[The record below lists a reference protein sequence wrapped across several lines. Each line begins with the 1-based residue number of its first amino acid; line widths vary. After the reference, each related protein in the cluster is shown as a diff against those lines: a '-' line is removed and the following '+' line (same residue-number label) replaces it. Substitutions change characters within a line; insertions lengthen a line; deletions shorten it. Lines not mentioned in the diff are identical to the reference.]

1 MNQSRYIPE
10 FSLLAATSVLS
21 ILGFWELYFGSQAN
35 PQPHHFLHTATSF
48 IWLFLLFAQL
58 YLVSR
63 GKYHS
68 HKSVGM
74 FVLGVAPLV
83 IGTTAALSV
92 HSAHKGLLSGQGD
105 FLIVQNVMVTVQL
118 ALLVIL
124 AFLFRKRRALHG
136 SLLISTAILFAGI
149 ALFFTLIGFIPM
161 FRIEGPET
169 FYRFG
174 TAAMTGQAICLAAGF
189 LLFVTSPRTRWPY
202 LLAAAFF
209 PLNGAINGLLEGL
222 NLIDPLTVAVG
233 SQSPILTFFAT
244 FLLVLLILWH
254 LIGPITGQAPE
265 RRADQAG
272 V

>member
-10 FSLLAATSVLS
+10 FGLLAATSAVS
-21 ILGFWELYFGSQAN
+21 ILGFWKLYFGSQAN
-35 PQPHHFLHTATSF
+35 PQPHHFLHTVTSF
-48 IWLFLLFAQL
+48 IWLFLLFAQV

-63 GKYHS
+63 GKFQS
-68 HKSVGM
+68 HKRLGM
-74 FVLGVAPLV
+74 IVLGVAPLV

-105 FLIVQNVMVTVQL
+105 FLIVQNVMVTIQL

-136 SLLISTAILFAGI
+136 SFLMSTSILFAGI
-149 ALFFTLIGFIPM
+149 ALFFALIGFVPM

-174 TAAMTGQAICLAAGF
+174 TAAMTGQAICLTAGF
-189 LLFVTSPRTRWPY
+189 LLFATSPRTRWPY

-209 PLNGAINGLLEGL
+209 PLNGAIDGFLTEWK
-222 NLIDPLTVAVG
+222 LIDRLTEVVG
-233 SQSPILTFFAT
+233 SQSPTLTFFAT
-244 FLLVLLILWH
+244 FLLVLLILWQ

>member
-1 MNQSRYIPE
+1 MKQSRYIPE
-10 FSLLAATSVLS
+10 FSLLAATSVVS
-21 ILGFWELYFGSQAN
+21 ILGFWQLYFGSQAN

-63 GKYHS
+63 GKFQS
-68 HKSVGM
+68 HKSIGM
-74 FVLGVAPLV
+74 VVLGVAPLV

-105 FLIVQNVMVTVQL
+105 FLIVQNVMVSVEL

-136 SLLISTAILFAGI
+136 SFLMSTAILFAGI
-149 ALFFTLIGFIPM
+149 ALFFTLIGFVPM

-189 LLFVTSPRTRWPY
+189 LLFATSPKTRWPY
-202 LLAAAFF
+202 LFAAAFF
-209 PLNGAINGLLEGL
+209 PLNGAIDAFLAEW
-222 NLIDPLTVAVG
+222 NLTDQLTLVVG

-244 FLLVLLILWH
+244 FLLVLLILWQ
-254 LIGPITGQAPE
+254 LIGPVAGQAPE
-265 RRADQAG
+265 RRADQTG